1 MSRFA
6 QRGRML
12 QEQLLSLATRWSAF
26 RGLLLVD
33 AAGLPLASTLRS
45 RSLEE
50 RLAGLASLGIAF
62 LNRATVDLAIG
73 HAHVLH
79 LTAQDRQLL
88 LVPVERDTYLMAV
101 AEADASPTDLE
112 RQLLATARDLL
123 AVPDSDR
130 ENDETFE
137 QGHM

>member
-12 QEQLLSLATRWSAF
+12 QEHLQSVVLRWHHL

-33 AAGLPLASTLRS
+33 ATGLPLASTIHS

-50 RLAGLASLGIAF
+50 SLAALASLGVGY
-62 LNRATVDLAIG
+62 LNRARDDLKTG
-73 HAHVLH
+73 HVHVLH
-79 LTAQDRQLL
+79 LGAQDRQLF
-88 LVPVERDTYLMAV
+88 LVPVHEDNYLMAV
-101 AEADASPTDLE
+101 AEADASPIDLE

-123 AVPDSDR
+123 ALPEAD
-130 ENDETFE
+130 
-137 QGHM
+137 